1 MKTSF
6 SSSVS
11 PRESR
16 KTRWLATVAT
26 TLACVSI
33 TPCVQGGGAAVCMA
47 VRTITCGARAA
58 VPAPAPA
65 RPPSPSARTHLGVA
79 SGPAGIHKGAEIVGL
94 GRHRGRGVGLAQ
106 RTELVKREH
115 GHASVLG
122 HLRGRGRGGGGGGGR
137 LVWRSAAGWRR
148 RPRLAGWLHAR
159 TAPPLPH
166 TLAAASSPSPQ
177 YTTVLSRLASRGSA
191 LASMP
196 IFCVCTPNNAAP
208 RRSVRQCV
216 PRAPRARARSAP
228 TCTNTSVD
236 SEWLMMYSM
245 ALSPSESYS
254 GTQYTL

>member
-1 MKTSF
+1 MI
-6 SSSVS
+6 SVIIPVRNGMPVLEEQLRALQAQRCDEPWEVVIADNGS
-11 PRESR
+11 TDDS
-16 KTRWLATVAT
+16 LAF
-26 TLACVSI
+26 
-33 TPCVQGGGAAVCMA
+33 
-47 VRTITCGARAA
+47 ARDWASCHPN
-58 VPAPAPA
+58 V
-65 RPPSPSARTHLGVA
+65 VVVDA
-79 SGPAGIHKGAEIVGL
+79 SGLAG
-94 GRHRGRGVGLAQ
+94 
-106 RTELVKREH
+106 T
-115 GHASVLG
+115 
-122 HLRGRGRGGGGGGGR
+122 
-137 LVWRSAAGWRR
+137 SAARNAGVEVSHGEYLAFCDADDVV
-148 RPRLAGWLHAR
+148 LAGWLHAR